1 MARTKT
7 RREDVAKEVTG
18 PPETADYRP
27 SWGGLPSWWGSG
39 GLTGWLQFTL
49 QQVDPMLDD
58 PVVALGTSIIETPVI
73 RHESQWQI
81 LADSP
86 EIQQF
91 VDRCYRTYWRQSIRE
106 ALYCARYG
114 YSAMEALYDFNAQG
128 QLDFIGTKPLH
139 PIDCKAGLDKK
150 TGLLGGVILAHS
162 GGQWGGWYS
171 ADHAVPPKLP
181 SELLG
186 ADGPKPAKGLWFYY
200 GSEFNGHYGRS
211 RYKSAFP
218 PWREKNGTDG
228 TLDIIRMWYY
238 KNAYSGL
245 IIRYPEK
252 MMDISGRGKLPARD
266 MARQIAET
274 LKTGGVAALPSTI
287 DPKTGKELWS
297 VDWPKMNGSAEG
309 LLDYKR
315 VNDEDILRGLLIP
328 DDVIT
333 GSGGYSGRKVSEDAF
348 YTMEEDLLHRCV
360 WPFDAQTVRPLV
372 QYNFGEGDKYQVIMQ
387 PMLPARQQLDAQ
399 AQNGATGPQQ
409 GGGNPAAKGGGLAQA
424 LLGGSQELPPGGEPG
439 QAQSPENRTEQ
450 VGFSLMPRRKKPVR
464 RRVLA

>member
-1 MARTKT
+1 MAKTKVQ
-7 RREDVAKEVTG
+7 RENVAEQVVG

-27 SWGGLPSWWGSG
+27 SWGGLPSWWGAG
-39 GLTGWLQFTL
+39 GLIGWLAFTL
-49 QQVDPMLDD
+49 QQVDPMIDD
-58 PVVALGTSIIETPVI
+58 PIVALGTSIIETPVI
-73 RHESQWQI
+73 RHENQWQV

-91 VDRCYRTYWRQSIRE
+91 VDRAYRTYWKQSIRE

-114 YSAMEALYDFNAQG
+114 YSAMEALYDLNAQG

-139 PIDCKAGLDKK
+139 PIDCQAGLDPD
-150 TGLLGGVILAHS
+150 TGLLAGLIINFNTGS
-162 GGQWGGWYS
+162 RWGSY
-171 ADHAVPPKLP
+171 ARNDMTPDNRKQIPRQ
-181 SELLG
+181 LLG
-186 ADGPKPAKGLWFYY
+186 ADGPKPAKGLWFWY

-245 IIRYPEK
+245 VIRYPEK
-252 MMDISGRGKLPARD
+252 MMNISGRGTLPARD

-287 DPKTGKELWS
+287 DPKTGKALWE
-297 VDWPKMNGSAEG
+297 VEWPKMNGSAEG

-333 GSGGYSGRKVSEDAF
+333 GSGTGSGRKVSEDAF

-360 WPFDAQTVRPLV
+360 WPFDAGVVRPLV
-372 QYNFGEGDKYQVIMQ
+372 EYNFGVGDKYQVVMQ

-399 AQNGATGPQQ
+399 HQQGATGMQQ
-409 GGGNPAAKGGGLAQA
+409 GGGNPDAAPPGLAQA
-424 LLGGSQELPPGGEPG
+424 ILGGPQ
-439 QAQSPENRTEQ
+439 QAQGPGAAQPPQGAQEPVGLSLNR
-450 VGFSLMPRRKKPVR
+450 RRPVR
-464 RRVLA
+464 RRKSA